1 MSPYILCKLWGF
13 SKRISLEK
21 AVDPHMRSL
30 WLSPLIPLF
39 KNDKYTGRIYLSQSE
54 LPSSQKIWS
63 RLTQALSK
71 WQTKW
76 QINPHSSE
84 RVRRKEKRVRE
95 VKNTL
100 VKLFSLQVRKTGILP
115 GVRPHW
121 TSEGS
126 ARSFIGGEISYHRVF
141 CSLVVLLSA
150 ARRREQ
156 LNRPEWQGLWR
167 DSLHLWNNY
176 LKLRQ

>member
-1 MSPYILCKLWGF
+1 MSPYILCKVWDF

-21 AVDPHMRSL
+21 AVDPHMQSL
-30 WLSPLIPLF
+30 WLSTLIPFF
-39 KNDKYTGRIYLSQSE
+39 KNDKYTGRICLSQSE
-54 LPSSQKIWS
+54 LPSGQKTWS
-63 RLTQALSK
+63 RLKQSLSK
-71 WQTKW
+71 WWQ

-100 VKLFSLQVRKTGILP
+100 VKLFSLQVRETGILP

-121 TSEGS
+121 TSKGS
-126 ARSFIGGEISYHRVF
+126 AWSSIGGEISYHRVF

-150 ARRREQ
+150 ARWREQ

>member
-1 MSPYILCKLWGF
+1 MQ
-13 SKRISLEK
+13 
-21 AVDPHMRSL
+21 SL
-30 WLSPLIPLF
+30 WLSTLIPFLQEWQIHVHRANLLES
-39 KNDKYTGRIYLSQSE
+39 KWTPLGPKT
-54 LPSSQKIWS
+54 WS
-63 RLTQALSK
+63 RLKQALSK
-71 WQTKW
+71 WW
-76 QINPHSSE
+76 QQIKPHSSE

-100 VKLFSLQVRKTGILP
+100 VIFFSLQVRKTGILP

-121 TSEGS
+121 TSKGS
-126 ARSFIGGEISYHRVF
+126 ARSFIGGEISYNRVF

-150 ARRREQ
+150 ARGGKQ
-156 LNRPEWQGLWR
+156 LNRPQWQGLWR